1 MTTCI
6 YPSFSE
12 LSQKLLQGAPKMSID
27 CVLRDLPET
36 ALCLCSLIPASLP
49 TFYLMTFLN
58 SFSD

>member
-12 LSQKLLQGAPKMSID
+12 LSQKLLQGGPNMSID
-27 CVLRDLPET
+27 YVLRDLPGT
-36 ALCLCSLIPASLP
+36 ALRLCSLTPASLP
-49 TFYLMTFLN
+49 TFYLMTFLS